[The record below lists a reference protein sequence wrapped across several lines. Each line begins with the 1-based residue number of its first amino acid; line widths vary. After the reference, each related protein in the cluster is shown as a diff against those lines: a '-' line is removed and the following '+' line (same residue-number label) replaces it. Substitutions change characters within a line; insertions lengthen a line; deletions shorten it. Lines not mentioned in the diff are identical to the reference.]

1 MSFAWFLKFLNVLNR
16 LSTIF
21 YHFYY
26 KIDKKELT
34 NAYLCSE
41 ANSRGRFYYIIFC
54 VSKAFLYECKVCG
67 CI

>member
-1 MSFAWFLKFLNVLNR
+1 M
-16 LSTIF
+16 F

-41 ANSRGRFYYIIFC
+41 ANSSSSFFYDTIFC
-54 VSKAFLYECKVCG
+54 VSKTFLYEHKG
-67 CI
+67 CVYRKT